1 MNPEKPALQVELP
14 EDQGAGVYANLV
26 MIAHSPSEFILDFAR
41 QMPGLPKARVVSRII
56 MTPQHAKLLLQ
67 ALEANIKKYEERF
80 GTIKVPGAREER
92 RIGFTQEPEGGE
104 GS

>member
-1 MNPEKPALQVELP
+1 MTPEKPAFQVELP

-56 MTPQHAKLLLQ
+56 MTPQHAKLLLE
-67 ALEANIKKYEERF
+67 ALQANIKKYEERF
-80 GTIKVPGAREER
+80 GTIRIPGTRER
-92 RIGFTQEPEGGE
+92 RIGFTQEPAEGGG